1 MEFIPEQESKALVVP
16 YFDEVTAE
24 GGWRGMSTGKTIST
38 LKSEVT
44 QAIARLGGVVAGF
57 VFGKMVTPEGIERG
71 GYQIHYAI
79 EAKGGKMVPGRFD
92 FAALPVRQTS
102 RRSRAGS
109 LERQKE
115 KSLKMGLFMT
125 RDALTGL
132 WFLQVLSPGFAPLMP
147 WMVVGSGK
155 NPPTLTQLWSESPV
169 MKKLMPPDGS
179 EFEEDGEIVDGDFR
193 SWEDMVE

>member
-1 MEFIPEQESKALVVP
+1 METLDIDGVIRSNGAPGQNASCCNDAGGGGSGGSIFAKAARM
-16 YFDEVTAE
+16 TGE
-24 GGWRGMSTGKTIST
+24 GT
-38 LKSEVT
+38 V
-44 QAIARLGGVVAGF
+44 
-57 VFGKMVTPEGIERG
+57 
-71 GYQIHYAI
+71 

-92 FAALPVRQTS
+92 FATLPVRQKS

-147 WMVVGSGK
+147 WMLVGSGK
-155 NPPTLTQLWSESPV
+155 KARTITQLWSESPV
-169 MKKLMPPDGS
+169 MKQLLPPEDS
-179 EFEEDGEIVDGDFR
+179 EFEEDEDSVDGSFR
-193 SWEDMVE
+193 DVD